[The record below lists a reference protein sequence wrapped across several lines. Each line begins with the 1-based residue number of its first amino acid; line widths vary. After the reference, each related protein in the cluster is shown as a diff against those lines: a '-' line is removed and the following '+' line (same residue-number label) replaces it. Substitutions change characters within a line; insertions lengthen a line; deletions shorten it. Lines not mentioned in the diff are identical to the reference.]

1 MRSRNLR
8 DAPSLAKYVGLKH
21 DLKVRN
27 GAEAL
32 IIHRIRMIMKGRRN
46 QAKKRPG
53 LEFCDFRLEK
63 NSSEKPTFAEKSAS
77 YSNFGNFKKAKLE
90 REAHF

>member
-8 DAPSLAKYVGLKH
+8 DAPSLDKDVGLKH
-21 DLKVRN
+21 VLKIRN

-32 IIHRIRMIMKGRRN
+32 IIPEIRMIMQILRN

-53 LEFCDFRLEK
+53 LDFCDFRLER
-63 NSSEKPTFAEKSAS
+63 NSSEKLTFAQKSAS
-77 YSNFGNFKKAKLE
+77 YSNFGVLKTAKLE

>member
-8 DAPSLAKYVGLKH
+8 DAQSLDKYVGLKH
-21 DLKVRN
+21 FLKARN

-32 IIHRIRMIMKGRRN
+32 IIRRIRMIMKGRLN

-53 LEFCDFRLEK
+53 HDFCEFRLEQK
-63 NSSEKPTFAEKSAS
+63 SSEKPTFA
-77 YSNFGNFKKAKLE
+77 
-90 REAHF
+90 

>member
-8 DAPSLAKYVGLKH
+8 DAQSLDKYVGLKH
-21 DLKVRN
+21 FLKVRN

-32 IIHRIRMIMKGRRN
+32 IIRRIRMIMKGRLN

-53 LEFCDFRLEK
+53 RDFCDSRLEQTS
-63 NSSEKPTFAEKSAS
+63 NEKATFA
-77 YSNFGNFKKAKLE
+77 
-90 REAHF
+90 